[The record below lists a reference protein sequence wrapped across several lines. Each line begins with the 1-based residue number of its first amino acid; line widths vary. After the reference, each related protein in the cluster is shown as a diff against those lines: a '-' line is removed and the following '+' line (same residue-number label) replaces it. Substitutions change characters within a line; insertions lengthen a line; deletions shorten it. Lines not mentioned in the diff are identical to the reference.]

1 MDLVPVEFIVILGS
15 DVRKTRMRKKITG
28 LDAGKWSYLFRGKV
42 RSEFKLERDN
52 RNKVKESG
60 RKGQGVCGDS
70 HSALTKG

>member
-15 DVRKTRMRKKITG
+15 DARKTRMRKKITG